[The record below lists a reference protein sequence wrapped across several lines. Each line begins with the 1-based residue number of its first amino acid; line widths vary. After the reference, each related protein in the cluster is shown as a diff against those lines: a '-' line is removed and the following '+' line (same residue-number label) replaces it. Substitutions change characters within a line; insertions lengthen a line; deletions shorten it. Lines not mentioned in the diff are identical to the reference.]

1 MLLKTGCGS
10 FPVGRARYFAE
21 LSAVE
26 IGSTFH
32 NLPQLSTARSWRE
45 EAPKG
50 FEFSL
55 LAWQVITHTAAS
67 AGFAKTRLVDVP
79 ERRKAFYGHFRASPE
94 VLRAWESVKAV
105 AEAMGARFV
114 VFDTPSSFYPD
125 ADHLRDMYKFFK
137 GIDRGAL
144 KLVWHPRGAWTDL
157 MADHICRELG
167 LLRAVDPLAG
177 GAVKPRSGAARY
189 FRVLG
194 AGGGKPQPGRGF
206 DDRALAGLLDVCAEK
221 PSYVF
226 FANRTAWQDARRLQ
240 ELSAGVR
247 DLRRL

>member
-1 MLLKTGCGS
+1 MLLKVGCGS

-21 LSAVE
+21 LPAVE
-26 IGSTFH
+26 IGSTLY
-32 NLPQLSTARSWRE
+32 NLPQLATARAWRQ
-45 EAPKG
+45 EATKG

-55 LAWQVITHTAAS
+55 LAWQAITHTTAS
-67 AGFAKTRLVDVP
+67 LGFAKTRLVDVP
-79 ERRKAFYGHFRASPE
+79 ARRRAFFGHFRSSPE

-105 AEAMGARFV
+105 AEAMDARFV
-114 VFDTPSSFYPD
+114 VFDTPASFFPD

-137 GIDRGAL
+137 TIDRGSL
-144 KLVWHPRGAWTDL
+144 KLVWQPRGNWADP
-157 MADHICRELG
+157 MADKVCSDLK

-177 GAVKPRSGAARY
+177 GAPRARSGAARY

-194 AGGGKPQPGRGF
+194 GGGGKPQPGRGF
-206 DDRALAGLLDVCAEK
+206 DDKALAQLLEVCAEK